1 MFCRYEVRFKI
12 LWAKFCKK
20 KERTHIC
27 TPIEVLVY
35 LSTNAEEAPQGG
47 ATLRHSFL
55 QMKLPVSDWKRLSK
69 IA

>member
-27 TPIEVLVY
+27 TP
-35 LSTNAEEAPQGG
+35 
-47 ATLRHSFL
+47 LRYWYTWIRMQRRRPRWGDTPASFL
-55 QMKLPVSDWKRLSK
+55 FLK
-69 IA
+69 IW